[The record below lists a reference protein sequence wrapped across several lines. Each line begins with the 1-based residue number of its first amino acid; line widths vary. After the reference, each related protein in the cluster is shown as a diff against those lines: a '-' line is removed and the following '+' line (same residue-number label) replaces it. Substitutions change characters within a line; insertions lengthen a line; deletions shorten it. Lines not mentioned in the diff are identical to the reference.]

1 VKGASK
7 NSSLK
12 FVKFKHLFLIPI
24 DLLQRPDLKILSIVN
39 QKGGVGKTTT
49 SINLSACLHKMKRK
63 VLLIDL
69 DPQSNATRG
78 SGIDSASLKSSVND
92 VLLNRAS
99 IKETIVLS
107 EHDGY
112 DLLPATPALTE
123 SEVSLVSK
131 NDREFILKNILKAIS
146 SDYDYILMDC
156 PPSLNILTVNSLVSA
171 TGVLIPVQCEFY
183 ALQGLSELLNT
194 VNQIQNSSN
203 ESLKIEGILRTMFD
217 SRNNLSNDVSE
228 QLAEYFPSELYK
240 TKIPRNI
247 RVAEAPSH
255 GKSILQYDGLSKGS
269 LSYYSLAGEII
280 KDE

>member
-1 VKGASK
+1 M
-7 NSSLK
+7 
-12 FVKFKHLFLIPI
+12 
-24 DLLQRPDLKILSIVN
+24 KILSIVN

-49 SINLSACLHKMKRK
+49 SINLAACLHKMKRK

-78 SGIDSASLKSSVND
+78 SGVDSATLQSSVND
-92 VLLNRAS
+92 VLLGRSS
-99 IKETIVLS
+99 IDEAIVS
-107 EHDGY
+107 SVHDGY
-112 DLLPATPALTE
+112 DLLPATPSLTE

-131 NDREFILKNILKAIS
+131 NNREFILKNTLEDIS
-146 SDYDYILMDC
+146 SNYDYILMDC

-183 ALQGLSELLNT
+183 ALQGLSELVNT
-194 VNQIQNSSN
+194 INQIQSSSN

-217 SRNNLSNDVSE
+217 SRNNLSNDVSD
-228 QLAEYFPSELYK
+228 QLTEYFPNELYK

>member
-1 VKGASK
+1 MS
-7 NSSLK
+7 
-12 FVKFKHLFLIPI
+12 
-24 DLLQRPDLKILSIVN
+24 QRLVLKILSIVN

-49 SINLSACLHKMKRK
+49 SINLSACLYKMKRK

-78 SGIDSASLKSSVND
+78 SGIASETLESSVND
-92 VLLNRAS
+92 VLLDRAP
-99 IKETIVLS
+99 IKSTIMSSV
-107 EHDGY
+107 HDGY

-131 NDREFILKNILKAIS
+131 NDREFILKNILKVIS

-171 TGVLIPVQCEFY
+171 TGVLIPVQCEFF
-183 ALQGLSELLNT
+183 ALQGLSELVNT
-194 VNQIQNSSN
+194 INQIQNSSN
-203 ESLKIEGILRTMFD
+203 ENLKIEGILRTMFD

-228 QLAEYFPSELYK
+228 QLAEYFPDELYK

-247 RVAEAPSH
+247 KVAEAPSH

>member
-1 VKGASK
+1 M
-7 NSSLK
+7 
-12 FVKFKHLFLIPI
+12 
-24 DLLQRPDLKILSIVN
+24 LQRLYLKILSIVN

-49 SINLSACLHKMKRK
+49 SINLAACLHKMKRK

-78 SGIDSASLKSSVND
+78 SGVDSATLQSSVND
-92 VLLNRAS
+92 VLLGRSS
-99 IKETIVLS
+99 IDEAIVS
-107 EHDGY
+107 SVHDGY
-112 DLLPATPALTE
+112 DLLPATPSLTE

-131 NDREFILKNILKAIS
+131 NNREFILKNTLEDIS
-146 SDYDYILMDC
+146 SNYDYILMDC

-183 ALQGLSELLNT
+183 ALQGLSELVNT
-194 VNQIQNSSN
+194 INQIQSSSN

-217 SRNNLSNDVSE
+217 SRNNLSNDVSD
-228 QLAEYFPSELYK
+228 QLTEYFPNELYK

>member
-1 VKGASK
+1 M
-7 NSSLK
+7 
-12 FVKFKHLFLIPI
+12 
-24 DLLQRPDLKILSIVN
+24 LQRPDLKILSIVN

-78 SGIDSASLKSSVND
+78 SGIDSTSLKSSVND

-99 IKETIVLS
+99 IQETIVLS
-107 EHDGY
+107 EFDGY

-183 ALQGLSELLNT
+183 ALQGLSELVNT

>member
-1 VKGASK
+1 M
-7 NSSLK
+7 
-12 FVKFKHLFLIPI
+12 
-24 DLLQRPDLKILSIVN
+24 LQRLDLKILSIVN

-78 SGIDSASLKSSVND
+78 SGIDSSSLKLSVND
-92 VLLNRAS
+92 VLLDRAS

-107 EHDGY
+107 VQDGY

-183 ALQGLSELLNT
+183 ALQGLSELVNT

-228 QLAEYFPSELYK
+228 QLAEYFPNELYK

>member
-1 VKGASK
+1 
-7 NSSLK
+7 
-12 FVKFKHLFLIPI
+12 
-24 DLLQRPDLKILSIVN
+24 LKILSIVN

-49 SINLSACLHKMKRK
+49 SINLSACLHKMNRK

-78 SGIDSASLKSSVND
+78 SGIDSASINSSVND

-107 EHDGY
+107 KHDGY

-183 ALQGLSELLNT
+183 ALQGLSELVNT

-203 ESLKIEGILRTMFD
+203 ENLKIEGILRTMFD

>member
-1 VKGASK
+1 M
-7 NSSLK
+7 
-12 FVKFKHLFLIPI
+12 
-24 DLLQRPDLKILSIVN
+24 KILSIVN

-49 SINLSACLHKMKRK
+49 SINLAACLHKMKRK

-78 SGIDSASLKSSVND
+78 SGVDSETLQSSVND
-92 VLLNRAS
+92 VLLGRSS
-99 IKETIVLS
+99 IDEAIVS
-107 EHDGY
+107 SVYDGY

-131 NDREFILKNILKAIS
+131 NNREFILKNTLEDIS
-146 SDYDYILMDC
+146 SNYDYILMDC

-183 ALQGLSELLNT
+183 ALQGLSELVNT
-194 VNQIQNSSN
+194 INQIQSSSN

-217 SRNNLSNDVSE
+217 SRNNLSNDVSD
-228 QLAEYFPSELYK
+228 QLTEYFPNELYK

>member
-1 VKGASK
+1 M
-7 NSSLK
+7 
-12 FVKFKHLFLIPI
+12 
-24 DLLQRPDLKILSIVN
+24 LQRLDLKILSIVN

-92 VLLNRAS
+92 VLLDRAN
-99 IKETIVLS
+99 IKETIILS
-107 EHDGY
+107 EYDGY

-183 ALQGLSELLNT
+183 ALQGLSELVNT

>member
-1 VKGASK
+1 M
-7 NSSLK
+7 
-12 FVKFKHLFLIPI
+12 
-24 DLLQRPDLKILSIVN
+24 LQRLYLKILSIVN

-49 SINLSACLHKMKRK
+49 SINLAACLHKMKRK

-78 SGIDSASLKSSVND
+78 SGVDSATLQSSVND
-92 VLLNRAS
+92 VLLGRFS
-99 IKETIVLS
+99 IDEAIVS
-107 EHDGY
+107 SVHDGY
-112 DLLPATPALTE
+112 DLLPATPTLTE

-131 NDREFILKNILKAIS
+131 NNREFILKNTLEDIS
-146 SDYDYILMDC
+146 SNYDYILMDC

-183 ALQGLSELLNT
+183 ALQGLSELVNT
-194 VNQIQNSSN
+194 INQIQSSSN

-217 SRNNLSNDVSE
+217 SRNNLSNDVSD
-228 QLAEYFPSELYK
+228 QLTEYFPNELYK

>member
-1 VKGASK
+1 M
-7 NSSLK
+7 
-12 FVKFKHLFLIPI
+12 
-24 DLLQRPDLKILSIVN
+24 LQRLYLKILSIVN

-49 SINLSACLHKMKRK
+49 SINLAACLHKMKRK

-78 SGIDSASLKSSVND
+78 SGVDSATLQSSVND
-92 VLLNRAS
+92 VLLGRSS
-99 IKETIVLS
+99 IDEAIVS
-107 EHDGY
+107 SVYDGY

-131 NDREFILKNILKAIS
+131 NNREFILKNTLEDIS
-146 SDYDYILMDC
+146 SNYDYILMDC

-183 ALQGLSELLNT
+183 ALQGLSELVNT
-194 VNQIQNSSN
+194 INQIQSSSN

-217 SRNNLSNDVSE
+217 SRNNLSNDVSD
-228 QLAEYFPSELYK
+228 QLTEYFPNELYK

-280 KDE
+280 KGE

>member
-1 VKGASK
+1 M
-7 NSSLK
+7 
-12 FVKFKHLFLIPI
+12 
-24 DLLQRPDLKILSIVN
+24 KILSIVN

-49 SINLSACLHKMKRK
+49 SINLAACLHKMKRK

-78 SGIDSASLKSSVND
+78 SGVDSATLQSSVND
-92 VLLNRAS
+92 VLLGRSS
-99 IKETIVLS
+99 IDEAIVS
-107 EHDGY
+107 SVHDGY
-112 DLLPATPALTE
+112 DLLPATPTLTE

-131 NDREFILKNILKAIS
+131 NNREFILKNTLEDIS
-146 SDYDYILMDC
+146 SNYDYILMDC

-183 ALQGLSELLNT
+183 ALQGLSELVNT
-194 VNQIQNSSN
+194 INQIQSSSN

-217 SRNNLSNDVSE
+217 SRNNLSNDVSD
-228 QLAEYFPSELYK
+228 QLTEYFPNELYK

>member
-1 VKGASK
+1 M
-7 NSSLK
+7 
-12 FVKFKHLFLIPI
+12 
-24 DLLQRPDLKILSIVN
+24 KILSIVN

-49 SINLSACLHKMKRK
+49 SINLAACLHKMKRK

-78 SGIDSASLKSSVND
+78 SGVDSATLQSSVND
-92 VLLNRAS
+92 VLLGRSS
-99 IKETIVLS
+99 IDEAIVS
-107 EHDGY
+107 SVHDGY
-112 DLLPATPALTE
+112 DLLPATPTLTE

-131 NDREFILKNILKAIS
+131 NNREFILKKTLEDIS
-146 SDYDYILMDC
+146 SNYDYILMDC

-183 ALQGLSELLNT
+183 ALQGLSELVNT
-194 VNQIQNSSN
+194 INQIQSSSN

-217 SRNNLSNDVSE
+217 SRNNLSNDVSD
-228 QLAEYFPSELYK
+228 QLTEYFPNELYK

>member
-1 VKGASK
+1 M
-7 NSSLK
+7 
-12 FVKFKHLFLIPI
+12 
-24 DLLQRPDLKILSIVN
+24 KILSIVN

-49 SINLSACLHKMKRK
+49 SINLAACLHKMKRK

-78 SGIDSASLKSSVND
+78 SGVDSATLQSSVND
-92 VLLNRAS
+92 VLLGRSS
-99 IKETIVLS
+99 INEAIVS
-107 EHDGY
+107 SVHDGY
-112 DLLPATPALTE
+112 DLFPATPALTE

-131 NDREFILKNILKAIS
+131 NNREFVLKNTLEDIS
-146 SDYDYILMDC
+146 SNYDYILMDC

-183 ALQGLSELLNT
+183 ALQGLSELVNT
-194 VNQIQNSSN
+194 INQIQSSSN

-217 SRNNLSNDVSE
+217 SRNNLSNDVSD
-228 QLAEYFPSELYK
+228 QLTEYFPNELYK